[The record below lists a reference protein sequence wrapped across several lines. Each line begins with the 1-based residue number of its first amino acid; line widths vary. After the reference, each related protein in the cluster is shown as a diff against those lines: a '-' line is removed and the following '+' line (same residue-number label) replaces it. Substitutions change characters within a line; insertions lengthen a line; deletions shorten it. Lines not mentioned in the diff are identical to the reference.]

1 MKDRL
6 YYLAS
11 ITGIFLGLGLI
22 SLVMSS
28 CTINVPSNPLDSKT
42 EVDSNI
48 TPIPTPSPTA
58 PVQAPTVIYAPPVA
72 PAVATPKFGPGSG
85 NNMNTPTSGYLN
97 IRTNS
102 ALGKLSLR
110 TNPAQTAGAI
120 VEIPNGVSG
129 ITYYSRQQIG
139 DYVWYYADYQGQ
151 QGFLRGDYLDAY

>member
-1 MKDRL
+1 MKNRL

-11 ITGIFLGLGLI
+11 IIGIFLGLGLI

-28 CTINVPSNPLDSKT
+28 CTINVPSNPLDPKT
-42 EVDSNI
+42 EIDNNI
-48 TPIPTPSPTA
+48 TPTPNLPTP
-58 PVQAPTVIYAPPVA
+58 VQSPTVIYAPA
-72 PAVATPKFGPGSG
+72 PTPTVTTPKFGPGSG

-110 TNPAQTAGAI
+110 TNPAQTATTIA
-120 VEIPNGVSG
+120 EIPNRVNG

-151 QGFLRGDYLDAY
+151 QGFLRGDYLDAF